1 MSNWRFLII
10 PMMGVSGLMLGAYQA
25 AQEVDARTYNT
36 VANAWPRLSAGTQQE
51 LSDSMKDTKL
61 TTWEYQ
67 GQARQILEEAGFLLI
82 MPGDEDQQ
90 RARER
95 FVARMNHSENAPQ

>member
-1 MSNWRFLII
+1 MNNWRFLII
-10 PMMGVSGLMLGAYQA
+10 PVLGVSGLLLGAYHA

-36 VANAWPRLSAGTQQE
+36 VANAWPRLSAGTQQD
-51 LSDSMKDTKL
+51 LSTSMRDAKL

-82 MPGDEDQQ
+82 MPGEEDQQ

-95 FVARMNHSENAPQ
+95 FIARMSQSNSATQ

>member
-10 PMMGVSGLMLGAYQA
+10 PVLGVSGLLLGAYHA
-25 AQEVDARTYNT
+25 GQEVDARTYNT
-36 VANAWPRLSAGTQQE
+36 VANAWPRLSVGTQQE

-82 MPGDEDQQ
+82 MPGEEDQQ

-95 FVARMNHSENAPQ
+95 FIARMSQSNSATQ

>member
-10 PMMGVSGLMLGAYQA
+10 PVLGVSGLVMGAYHA

-36 VANAWPRLSAGTQQE
+36 VANAWPRLTAGTQQE
-51 LSDSMKDTKL
+51 LTDSMKDAKL

-67 GQARQILEEAGFLLI
+67 GQAHQILEEAGFLLI
-82 MPGDEDQQ
+82 MPGEQDQQ

-95 FVARMNHSENAPQ
+95 FVARMNHRDIAPQ

>member
-10 PMMGVSGLMLGAYQA
+10 PVLGVSGLLLGAYHA
-25 AQEVDARTYNT
+25 AQEVDARTYNK
-36 VANAWPRLSAGTQQE
+36 VANAWPRLSAGTQQG

-82 MPGDEDQQ
+82 MPGEEDQQ

-95 FVARMNHSENAPQ
+95 FIARMSKSNSATQ